1 MGSDQYGLFLIMIE
15 MGKKIGK
22 TMPENIIYII
32 K

>member
-1 MGSDQYGLFLIMIE
+1 MAFFDYDRNGKIDYGQ
-15 MGKKIGK
+15 KIGK